1 MYKTKAQCRKWWYS
15 LTPDEQEA
23 QIEKWQEQKEARRKK
38 NPVKVRQRYYITVK
52 TRLKW
57 LKKIVRKNPWLLD
70 RSEQI
75 ASYFNN

>member
-1 MYKTKAQCRKWWYS
+1 MTKAKAKCREWWYGLS
-15 LTPDEQEA
+15 TKEQEQ
-23 QIEKWQEQKEARRKK
+23 QIEKWQKQKEARREK